1 MICDYPGCENELTKE
16 EVKEYYEKNKAF
28 CFTNR
33 VLCSEHAKYAILID
47 IPPMYPFHPTQQRAD
62 KQQLVKI
69 LECAGDLCRSGKNY
83 LKAKETREEMLENFA
98 DVVQT
103 LVNFIDA
110 FDVVPAEIE
119 AAYDRINEKN
129 VKYGRFE
136 HGERNIFMTHE

>member
-1 MICDYPGCENELTKE
+1 
-16 EVKEYYEKNKAF
+16 
-28 CFTNR
+28 
-33 VLCSEHAKYAILID
+33 
-47 IPPMYPFHPTQQRAD
+47 
-62 KQQLVKI
+62 
-69 LECAGDLCRSGKNY
+69 
-83 LKAKETREEMLENFA
+83 MLENFA

-129 VKYGRFE
+129 IKYGRFE